1 MKENKYD
8 DDAFFA
14 EYSKMSR
21 SVDGTLPAPGNGT
34 HSAS

>member
-21 SVDGTLPAPGNGT
+21 SVDGLPAPGNGT